1 MPVLDQDDVGK
12 FAYEPIDGRDDR
24 VAVGH
29 GKCAARAEVILH
41 VRDDQSLA
49 MVTRTPVGAHPCLA
63 DLSRLTTNTLGRRPP
78 LQARDGGLAR
88 RYKPELSH
96 CTGCRGAATADIL
109 IEWLMSVRMKS
120 LG

>member
-1 MPVLDQDDVGK
+1 VG
-12 FAYEPIDGRDDR
+12 
-24 VAVGH
+24 
-29 GKCAARAEVILH
+29 RA
-41 VRDDQSLA
+41 
-49 MVTRTPVGAHPCLA
+49 
-63 DLSRLTTNTLGRRPP
+63 PP

-96 CTGCRGAATADIL
+96 CTEYRGAATADIL